1 MPVKALY
8 PGTFDPPTNGHVD
21 LIQRGSKLFDHL
33 TVAILVNP
41 VKNPLFTVEERVE
54 MLEEVTGPLG
64 NVSVATFDGL
74 MVEFARKVGAAAVLR
89 GIRAISDYEHEFQMA
104 LMNRRLAPD
113 VETVFLAAGGTL
125 LVCELAD
132 GEGSFQLW
140 RRHQRAGAAERG
152 EEAARA
158 DQERRVT
165 EWRPRARRPQA
176 ELCAQSEICQD
187 GRDMTVTAP
196 AKVFADR
203 IGRIEVSAT
212 MAVAAEAAK
221 LRAQGANLVD
231 FGAGEPHFATPR
243 HIKDA
248 AIAAIEANF
257 TRYTVVPGIPDVR
270 KAIVERHACDFGSD
284 YTIDEAVFTSGG
296 KLALFNTIQVL
307 VDHGDE
313 VILPVPYWVSFK
325 DIIQY
330 AGGTVVFL
338 ETSEAES
345 FRITADAIEQAI
357 TPRTKAIILNS
368 PSNPAGSVVS
378 AGDLERIVHLAHDRG
393 IFLLLDECYVY
404 LNYAGKPVSGGSF
417 TWAKEHIVILG
428 SLSKTYSMTGWR
440 AGYALAAKPVA
451 ANLSKLQSQS
461 TSNATS
467 FVQKAAIAALSG
479 SQECVAEFRAEFI
492 ELRDYMLAALK
503 KIPGVTCTKPE
514 GAFYVYPNISA
525 YLGKGG
531 IRTATELATRLLHE
545 GHVVTVPGEAFGTAE
560 HVRIS
565 YPVTRENID
574 EGTRRMGEFLT
585 GLK

>member
-1 MPVKALY
+1 
-8 PGTFDPPTNGHVD
+8 
-21 LIQRGSKLFDHL
+21 
-33 TVAILVNP
+33 
-41 VKNPLFTVEERVE
+41 
-54 MLEEVTGPLG
+54 
-64 NVSVATFDGL
+64 
-74 MVEFARKVGAAAVLR
+74 
-89 GIRAISDYEHEFQMA
+89 
-104 LMNRRLAPD
+104 
-113 VETVFLAAGGTL
+113 
-125 LVCELAD
+125 
-132 GEGSFQLW
+132 
-140 RRHQRAGAAERG
+140 
-152 EEAARA
+152 
-158 DQERRVT
+158 
-165 EWRPRARRPQA
+165 
-176 ELCAQSEICQD
+176 
-187 GRDMTVTAP
+187 MTVSTP
-196 AKVFADR
+196 SKVFADR

-231 FGAGEPHFATPR
+231 FGAGEPHFPTPR

-248 AIAAIEANF
+248 AIAAIDANF
-257 TRYTVVPGIPDVR
+257 TRYTVVPGIPELR
-270 KAIVERHACDFGSD
+270 KAIVERHATDFGSD
-284 YTIDEAVFTSGG
+284 YGVDEAIFTGG
-296 KLALFNTIQVL
+296 CKLALFNTLQIL

-330 AGGTVVFL
+330 AGGKVVYL

-345 FRITADAIEQAI
+345 FRITADAIEKAI
-357 TPRTKAIILNS
+357 TPKTKAIILNS

-378 AGDLERIVHLAHDRG
+378 AEDLERIVHLAHDRG
-393 IFLLLDECYVY
+393 IYLLLDECYVY

-417 TWAKEHIVILG
+417 TWAKEHIVVLG
-428 SLSKTYSMTGWR
+428 SLSKTYAMTGWR
-440 AGYALAAKPVA
+440 AGFALAPKAVV

-467 FVQKAAIAALSG
+467 FVQKAAIAALAG
-479 SQECVAEFRAEFI
+479 SQECVSEFRAEFI
-492 ELRDYMLAALK
+492 ELRDYMLAALA

-531 IRTATELATRLLHE
+531 IKTATELATRLLHE

-560 HVRIS
+560 HIRIS
-565 YPVTRENID
+565 YPVTKQNID